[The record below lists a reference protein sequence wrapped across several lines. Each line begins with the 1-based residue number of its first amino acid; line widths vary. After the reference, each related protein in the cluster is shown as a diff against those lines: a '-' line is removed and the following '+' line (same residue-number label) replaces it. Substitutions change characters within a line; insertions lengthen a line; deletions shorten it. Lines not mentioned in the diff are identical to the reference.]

1 MPLPK
6 AAVER
11 GALPGWTVAIDMTPD
26 PLVPPAGFVRFR
38 DLEGFIG
45 LAGPYFWRALADG
58 TVEYGFRA
66 EARHGNPNGVLQIGR
81 AHV

>member
-1 MPLPK
+1 M
-6 AAVER
+6 
-11 GALPGWTVAIDMTPD
+11 DMTPD

-66 EARHGNPNGVLQIGR
+66 
-81 AHV
+81 